1 VSRKSREA
9 RQREPPGD
17 VGSDSSRSC
26 KTREDQPAGDRSNP
40 SSVPRAGA
48 GGGVA
53 RDTYVEIPFRKAY
66 LGSIVDRLE
75 VAAARCIVGR
85 KDVLEQAA
93 LAAPPCQGFAV
104 LYANGAPYRMK
115 LRTPML
121 LRLRR
126 NRSYYLQVGM

>member
-1 VSRKSREA
+1 VPIPHPFHAPGQAVVLPATRMSRY
-9 RQREPPGD
+9 
-17 VGSDSSRSC
+17 
-26 KTREDQPAGDRSNP
+26 P
-40 SSVPRAGA
+40 SV
-48 GGGVA
+48 
-53 RDTYVEIPFRKAY
+53 AY